1 MDDEE
6 VPMMKDVNSDVVELE
21 KNLKEL
27 FVQFFKIVTTPDS
40 RTCVKSSV
48 EMNTQLGKMVALTDG
63 TTIPRAFCGDI
74 WEAKCYKDRRK
85 RHQGNNEAIVEMDKL
100 YRQLEASVY
109 SSFVFG
115 SLGVNEE
122 LVGEVDLKDFVNRSE
137 QGDFNKEAREILFE
151 FIDKI
156 DVTKESDLSMR
167 QKLVQNI
174 RKLKQVY
181 SKCDYTYEGRRRLMV
196 SELDVK
202 VQNIWT

>member
-1 MDDEE
+1 MEVLQSDNPSCGTSEDDTHISKMDDDEK
-6 VPMMKDVNSDVVELE
+6 MMPNLLFKDVGELE

-27 FVQFFKIVTTPDS
+27 FCQFFKIATTPDS

-48 EMNTQLGKMVALTDG
+48 EMNTQLEKMVALTDG
-63 TTIPRAFCGDI
+63 TTIPRGFCGGI

-85 RHQGNNEAIVEMDKL
+85 RHQGNNEAIVEMNKL

-109 SSFVFG
+109 SSFIFG
-115 SLGVNEE
+115 ALGVNED

-151 FIDKI
+151 FLDKI
-156 DVTKESDLSMR
+156 DVTKEEEDLSMR
-167 QKLVQNI
+167 EKLVQNI

-181 SKCDYTYEGRRRLMV
+181 SK
-196 SELDVK
+196 
-202 VQNIWT
+202 